1 MPILDATD
9 FMPQPKEAAD
19 MSSITAFADEIT
31 GNPLDLIEQLVIAH
45 EWPHDRQSDEDM
57 AVEIAG
63 KYCDY
68 RLWFAWRPDIGA
80 LHLSVALDMKVQK
93 AKRAQIIELLAALNE
108 RLWLGHFDLWSDER
122 VPMFRYTMLVRGGGL
137 TAGHVEEVVEIAVSE
152 CERYYPAFQ
161 FVIWGGKSA
170 EEAVAAS
177 MLDTV
182 GEA

>member
-1 MPILDATD
+1 
-9 FMPQPKEAAD
+9 

-137 TAGHVEEVVEIAVSE
+137 TAGHVEGGGRDRRVGMRTLLPGVPVRDLGWQ
-152 CERYYPAFQ
+152 ERR
-161 FVIWGGKSA
+161 GGRCR
-170 EEAVAAS
+170 
-177 MLDTV
+177 LDV
-182 GEA
+182 GHRR